1 MISSQH
7 LSISLMKLFNI
18 EASRNLTLPD
28 MYINIG
34 HFLDHFMMLIFAK
47 AAFDAGRHFGLS
59 YDEIIIYGTLGLF
72 LFGAAAPLAGWLAD
86 KYSRSLII
94 IIYPFGV
101 SLGAFLCFLS
111 SSPIMLGF
119 SIGVIGFFAAI
130 FHPVGIA
137 MLIRDSNK
145 VGIRLGVNGVW
156 GNMGVA
162 AAPVLTGFII
172 LNSNWQ
178 LSFLV
183 PSLICLIFGIAQLRG
198 FKEIDIKEEKTKQKI
213 SNGLVEGWKIVLLSL
228 TMTTL
233 AGGFIFGSLTFLI
246 PRIFEVNLS
255 GISVDIA
262 ITGLLAGIVYAIASL
277 SQVGVGYLIDRYSP
291 KIILGFVGIGQF
303 FLIYLS
309 SLYIDYAL
317 FFVMLMAMFFVFGQ
331 VPITDAILV
340 RYVDDQWR
348 ARILSVKFLIN
359 LCAGASVLPL
369 VSLFLGY
376 GYTFSDLLTILSC
389 LAIFVV
395 ISAYMLPKIK
405 DNKPELKI
413 A

>member
-1 MISSQH
+1 
-7 LSISLMKLFNI
+7 MKLFNI

-198 FKEIDIKEEKTKQKI
+198 FKEIDIKEEKTKQKT

-262 ITGLLAGIVYAIASL
+262 ITGLLAGIVYAIASF

-405 DNKPELKI
+405 DNKTELKI

>member
-1 MISSQH
+1 
-7 LSISLMKLFNI
+7 MKLFNI

-183 PSLICLIFGIAQLRG
+183 PSLICLIFGIAQLKG
-198 FKEIDIKEEKTKQKI
+198 FIEIDIKEEKTKQKT

-303 FLIYLS
+303 LLIYLS

>member
-1 MISSQH
+1 
-7 LSISLMKLFNI
+7 MKLFNI

-145 VGIRLGVNGVW
+145 VGVRLGVNGVW

-178 LSFLV
+178 LSFLI

-198 FKEIDIKEEKTKQKI
+198 FKEIDVKEEKTKQKI

>member
-1 MISSQH
+1 
-7 LSISLMKLFNI
+7 MKLFNI

-47 AAFDAGRHFGLS
+47 AAFDAGRHFGLG

-86 KYSRSLII
+86 KYSRSIII

-137 MLIRDSNK
+137 MLIRDSKK
-145 VGIRLGVNGVW
+145 VGFRLGVNGVW

-183 PSLICLIFGIAQLRG
+183 PSIICLIFGLAQLRG
-198 FKEIDIKEEKTKQKI
+198 FKEIDIKEEKTKQKT
-213 SNGLVEGWKIVLLSL
+213 SNGLVEGWKIVLISL

-340 RYVDDQWR
+340 RYVDDRWR
-348 ARILSVKFLIN
+348 ARILSIKFLIN
-359 LCAGASVLPL
+359 LSAGASVLPL

-376 GYTFSDLLTILSC
+376 GYNFSDLLMILSC

-405 DNKPELKI
+405 DNNPKI
-413 A
+413 KTA

>member
-1 MISSQH
+1 
-7 LSISLMKLFNI
+7 MKLFNI

-145 VGIRLGVNGVW
+145 VGVRLGVNGVW

-198 FKEIDIKEEKTKQKI
+198 FKEIDIKEEKTKQKT

-262 ITGLLAGIVYAIASL
+262 ITGLLAGIVYAIASF

-291 KIILGFVGIGQF
+291 KIILGFIGIGQF

-405 DNKPELKI
+405 DNKTELKL

>member
-1 MISSQH
+1 
-7 LSISLMKLFNI
+7 MKLFNI

-111 SSPIMLGF
+111 TSPILLGF
-119 SIGVIGFFAAI
+119 SIGVLGFFAAI

-145 VGIRLGVNGVW
+145 VGVRLGVNGVW

-198 FKEIDIKEEKTKQKI
+198 FKEIDIKEEKTKQKT

-405 DNKPELKI
+405 DNKTELKI

>member
-1 MISSQH
+1 
-7 LSISLMKLFNI
+7 MKLFNI

-47 AAFDAGRHFGLS
+47 AAFDAGRHFGLG

-86 KYSRSLII
+86 KYSRSIII

-137 MLIRDSNK
+137 MLIRDSKK
-145 VGIRLGVNGVW
+145 VGFRLGVNGVW

-183 PSLICLIFGIAQLRG
+183 PSIICLIFGLAQLRG
-198 FKEIDIKEEKTKQKI
+198 FKEIDIKEEKTKQKT
-213 SNGLVEGWKIVLLSL
+213 SNGLVEGWKIVLISL

-340 RYVDDQWR
+340 RYVDDRWR
-348 ARILSVKFLIN
+348 ARILSIKFLIN

-376 GYTFSDLLTILSC
+376 GYNFSDLLMILSC
-389 LAIFVV
+389 LAILVV
-395 ISAYMLPKIK
+395 ISAYMLPTIK
-405 DNKPELKI
+405 VNKPELKT

>member
-1 MISSQH
+1 MIFETVFE
-7 LSISLMKLFNI
+7 M
-18 EASRNLTLPD
+18 
-28 MYINIG
+28 
-34 HFLDHFMMLIFAK
+34 
-47 AAFDAGRHFGLS
+47 
-59 YDEIIIYGTLGLF
+59 
-72 LFGAAAPLAGWLAD
+72 
-86 KYSRSLII
+86 
-94 IIYPFGV
+94 
-101 SLGAFLCFLS
+101 
-111 SSPIMLGF
+111 
-119 SIGVIGFFAAI
+119 
-130 FHPVGIA
+130 
-137 MLIRDSNK
+137 
-145 VGIRLGVNGVW
+145 
-156 GNMGVA
+156 
-162 AAPVLTGFII
+162 
-172 LNSNWQ
+172 
-178 LSFLV
+178 
-183 PSLICLIFGIAQLRG
+183 
-198 FKEIDIKEEKTKQKI
+198 KTKQKT
-213 SNGLVEGWKIVLLSL
+213 SNGLVEGWKIVLISL

-369 VSLFLGY
+369 VSLFLGH

-395 ISAYMLPKIK
+395 ISAYMLPTIK
-405 DNKPELKI
+405 DNTPELKT

>member
-1 MISSQH
+1 
-7 LSISLMKLFNI
+7 MKLFNI
-18 EASRNLTLPD
+18 EASRSLTLPD

-86 KYSRSLII
+86 KYSRSIII

-198 FKEIDIKEEKTKQKI
+198 FKEIDIKEEKTKQKT

>member
-1 MISSQH
+1 
-7 LSISLMKLFNI
+7 MKLFNI

-145 VGIRLGVNGVW
+145 VGVRLGVNGVW

-198 FKEIDIKEEKTKQKI
+198 FKEIDIKEEKTKQKT

-376 GYTFSDLLTILSC
+376 GYSFSDLLTILSC

>member
-1 MISSQH
+1 
-7 LSISLMKLFNI
+7 MKLFNI

-47 AAFDAGRHFGLS
+47 AAFDAGRHFGLG

-86 KYSRSLII
+86 KYSRSIII

-137 MLIRDSNK
+137 MLIRDSKK
-145 VGIRLGVNGVW
+145 VGFRLGVNGVW

-162 AAPVLTGFII
+162 VAPVLTGFII

-183 PSLICLIFGIAQLRG
+183 PSIICFIFGLAQLRG
-198 FKEIDIKEEKTKQKI
+198 FKEIDIKEEKTKQKT
-213 SNGLVEGWKIVLLSL
+213 SNGLVEGWKIVLISL

-340 RYVDDQWR
+340 RYVDDRWR
-348 ARILSVKFLIN
+348 ARILSIKFLIN

-376 GYTFSDLLTILSC
+376 GYNFSDLLMILSC

-405 DNKPELKI
+405 DNNPKI
-413 A
+413 KTV

>member
-1 MISSQH
+1 
-7 LSISLMKLFNI
+7 MKLFNI

-86 KYSRSLII
+86 KYSRSMII

-145 VGIRLGVNGVW
+145 VGVRLGVNGVW

-198 FKEIDIKEEKTKQKI
+198 FKEIDIKEEKTKQKT

>member
-1 MISSQH
+1 
-7 LSISLMKLFNI
+7 MKLFNI

-178 LSFLV
+178 LSFLI

-198 FKEIDIKEEKTKQKI
+198 FKEIDIKEEKTKQKT

-277 SQVGVGYLIDRYSP
+277 SQVGVGYLIDKYSP

-303 FLIYLS
+303 LLIYLS

-340 RYVDDQWR
+340 RYVDDHWR

>member
-1 MISSQH
+1 
-7 LSISLMKLFNI
+7 MKLFNI

-145 VGIRLGVNGVW
+145 VGVRLGVNGVW

-198 FKEIDIKEEKTKQKI
+198 FKEIDIKKEKTKQKT

>member
-1 MISSQH
+1 
-7 LSISLMKLFNI
+7 MKLFNI

-183 PSLICLIFGIAQLRG
+183 PSLICLLFGIAQLRG

>member
-1 MISSQH
+1 
-7 LSISLMKLFNI
+7 MKLFNI

-198 FKEIDIKEEKTKQKI
+198 FKEIDIKEEKTKQKT

-228 TMTTL
+228 TLTTL

>member
-1 MISSQH
+1 MT
-7 LSISLMKLFNI
+7 LFSIKDT
-18 EASRNLTLPD
+18 RNLTLPD

-47 AAFDAGRHFGLS
+47 AAFDAGRYFGLS

-101 SLGAFLCFLS
+101 SLGAFLCFIS

-137 MLIRDSNK
+137 MLIRDSKK

-198 FKEIDIKEEKTKQKI
+198 FKEIDIKEEKTKQKT

-277 SQVGVGYLIDRYSP
+277 SQVGVGYLIDKYSP

>member
-1 MISSQH
+1 
-7 LSISLMKLFNI
+7 MKLFNI

-47 AAFDAGRHFGLS
+47 AAFDAGRHFGLG

-72 LFGAAAPLAGWLAD
+72 LFGAAAPVAGWLAD
-86 KYSRSLII
+86 KYSRSII
-94 IIYPFGV
+94 MIIYPFGV

-111 SSPIMLGF
+111 FSPIMLGF

-137 MLIRDSNK
+137 MLIRDSKK
-145 VGIRLGVNGVW
+145 VGFRLGVNGVW

-183 PSLICLIFGIAQLRG
+183 PSIICLIFGLAQLRG
-198 FKEIDIKEEKTKQKI
+198 FKEIDIQEEKTKQKT
-213 SNGLVEGWKIVLLSL
+213 SNGLVEGWKIVLISL

>member
-1 MISSQH
+1 
-7 LSISLMKLFNI
+7 MKLFNI

-111 SSPIMLGF
+111 SSPIMLGI

-198 FKEIDIKEEKTKQKI
+198 FKEIDIQEEKIKQKT

-389 LAIFVV
+389 LSIFVV

>member
-1 MISSQH
+1 
-7 LSISLMKLFNI
+7 MKLFNI

-198 FKEIDIKEEKTKQKI
+198 FKEIDIKEEKIKQKI

-303 FLIYLS
+303 LLIYLS

-405 DNKPELKI
+405 DNTPELKI

>member
-1 MISSQH
+1 
-7 LSISLMKLFNI
+7 MKLFNI

-47 AAFDAGRHFGLS
+47 AAFDAGRHFGLG

-86 KYSRSLII
+86 KYSRSIII

-137 MLIRDSNK
+137 MLIRDSKK
-145 VGIRLGVNGVW
+145 VGFRLGVNGVW

-183 PSLICLIFGIAQLRG
+183 PSIICLIFGLVQLRG
-198 FKEIDIKEEKTKQKI
+198 FKEIDIKEEKTKQKT
-213 SNGLVEGWKIVLLSL
+213 SNGLVEGWKIVLISL

-340 RYVDDQWR
+340 RYVDDRWR
-348 ARILSVKFLIN
+348 ARILSIKFLIN

-369 VSLFLGY
+369 VSLFLGN
-376 GYTFSDLLTILSC
+376 GYNFSDLLMILSC

-405 DNKPELKI
+405 DNNPKI
-413 A
+413 KTA

>member
-1 MISSQH
+1 
-7 LSISLMKLFNI
+7 MKLFNI

-198 FKEIDIKEEKTKQKI
+198 FKEIDIKEEKTKQKT

-303 FLIYLS
+303 LLIYLS

-369 VSLFLGY
+369 VSFFLGY

>member
-1 MISSQH
+1 
-7 LSISLMKLFNI
+7 MKLFNI

-47 AAFDAGRHFGLS
+47 AAFDAGRHFGLN

-303 FLIYLS
+303 LLIYSS

>member
-1 MISSQH
+1 
-7 LSISLMKLFNI
+7 MKLFNI

-198 FKEIDIKEEKTKQKI
+198 FKEIDIKEEKTKQKT

-255 GISVDIA
+255 GISVDNA

-303 FLIYLS
+303 LLIYLS
-309 SLYIDYAL
+309 SFYIDYAL

-376 GYTFSDLLTILSC
+376 GYTFSDLLTILSY

>member
-1 MISSQH
+1 
-7 LSISLMKLFNI
+7 MKLFNI

-47 AAFDAGRHFGLS
+47 AAFDAGRHFGLG

-86 KYSRSLII
+86 KYSRSIII

-111 SSPIMLGF
+111 FSPIMLGF

-137 MLIRDSNK
+137 MLIRDSKK
-145 VGIRLGVNGVW
+145 VGLRLGVNGVW

-198 FKEIDIKEEKTKQKI
+198 FKEIDIKEEKTKQKT

-262 ITGLLAGIVYAIASL
+262 ITGLLAGIVYAIASF
-277 SQVGVGYLIDRYSP
+277 SQVGVGDLIDRYSP

-405 DNKPELKI
+405 DNKTELKI

>member
-1 MISSQH
+1 
-7 LSISLMKLFNI
+7 MKLFNI

-145 VGIRLGVNGVW
+145 VGVRLGVNGVW

-172 LNSNWQ
+172 LNSSWQ

-198 FKEIDIKEEKTKQKI
+198 FKEIDIKEEKTKQKT

-262 ITGLLAGIVYAIASL
+262 ITGLLAGIVYAIASF

>member
-1 MISSQH
+1 
-7 LSISLMKLFNI
+7 MKLFNI

-183 PSLICLIFGIAQLRG
+183 PSLICLIFGIDQLRG
-198 FKEIDIKEEKTKQKI
+198 FKEIDIKVEKTKQKT

-303 FLIYLS
+303 LLIYLS

-359 LCAGASVLPL
+359 LCAGDSVLTL

>member
-1 MISSQH
+1 
-7 LSISLMKLFNI
+7 MKFFNI

-303 FLIYLS
+303 LLIYLS

>member
-1 MISSQH
+1 
-7 LSISLMKLFNI
+7 MKLFNI

-47 AAFDAGRHFGLS
+47 AAFDAGRHFGLG

-86 KYSRSLII
+86 KYSRSIII

-111 SSPIMLGF
+111 SSPIVLGF

-137 MLIRDSNK
+137 MLIRDSKK
-145 VGIRLGVNGVW
+145 VGFRLGVNGVW

-183 PSLICLIFGIAQLRG
+183 PSIICLIFGLAQLRG

-228 TMTTL
+228 TITTL

-262 ITGLLAGIVYAIASL
+262 ITGLLAGIVYAIASF

-405 DNKPELKI
+405 DNKTELKI

>member
-1 MISSQH
+1 
-7 LSISLMKLFNI
+7 MKLFNI

-145 VGIRLGVNGVW
+145 VGVRLGVNGVW
-156 GNMGVA
+156 GYMGVA

-198 FKEIDIKEEKTKQKI
+198 FKEIDIKEEKTKQKT

-303 FLIYLS
+303 LLIYLS

>member
-1 MISSQH
+1 
-7 LSISLMKLFNI
+7 MKFFNI

-119 SIGVIGFFAAI
+119 SIGVSGFFAAI

-145 VGIRLGVNGVW
+145 VGVRLGVNGVW

>member
-1 MISSQH
+1 
-7 LSISLMKLFNI
+7 MKLFNI

-145 VGIRLGVNGVW
+145 VGVRLGVNGVW

-198 FKEIDIKEEKTKQKI
+198 FKEIDIKEEKTKQKT

-317 FFVMLMAMFFVFGQ
+317 FFVILMAMFFVFGQ

-376 GYTFSDLLTILSC
+376 GYTFSDLLTILSF

>member
-1 MISSQH
+1 
-7 LSISLMKLFNI
+7 MKLFNI

-145 VGIRLGVNGVW
+145 VGVRLGVNGVW

-213 SNGLVEGWKIVLLSL
+213 SNGLVDGWKIVLLSL

-303 FLIYLS
+303 LLIYLS

-340 RYVDDQWR
+340 RYVDDKWR

>member
-1 MISSQH
+1 
-7 LSISLMKLFNI
+7 MKLFNI

-47 AAFDAGRHFGLS
+47 AAFDAGRYFGLS

>member
-1 MISSQH
+1 
-7 LSISLMKLFNI
+7 MKLFNI

-145 VGIRLGVNGVW
+145 VGVRLGVNGVW

-198 FKEIDIKEEKTKQKI
+198 FKEIDIKEEKTKQKT
-213 SNGLVEGWKIVLLSL
+213 SNGLVEGWKIVLMSL

>member
-1 MISSQH
+1 
-7 LSISLMKLFNI
+7 MKLFNI

-72 LFGAAAPLAGWLAD
+72 LFGAAAPLAGWLAG

-198 FKEIDIKEEKTKQKI
+198 FKEIDIKEEKTKQKT

-255 GISVDIA
+255 GISVDVA

>member
-1 MISSQH
+1 
-7 LSISLMKLFNI
+7 MKLFNI

-111 SSPIMLGF
+111 SSPIMLGI

-303 FLIYLS
+303 LLIYLS

>member
-1 MISSQH
+1 
-7 LSISLMKLFNI
+7 MKLFNI

-277 SQVGVGYLIDRYSP
+277 SQVGVVDLIDRYSP

-317 FFVMLMAMFFVFGQ
+317 FFVMLMAMFFVFGL

>member
-1 MISSQH
+1 
-7 LSISLMKLFNI
+7 MKLFNI

-111 SSPIMLGF
+111 SSPIMLCF

-130 FHPVGIA
+130 FHPVGLA

-317 FFVMLMAMFFVFGQ
+317 FFVMLMAMFFVFGR

-395 ISAYMLPKIK
+395 ITAYMLPKIK

>member
-1 MISSQH
+1 
-7 LSISLMKLFNI
+7 MKLFNI

-183 PSLICLIFGIAQLRG
+183 PSLICLIFGIAQLKG
-198 FKEIDIKEEKTKQKI
+198 VKEIDIKEEKTKQKT

-303 FLIYLS
+303 LLIYLS